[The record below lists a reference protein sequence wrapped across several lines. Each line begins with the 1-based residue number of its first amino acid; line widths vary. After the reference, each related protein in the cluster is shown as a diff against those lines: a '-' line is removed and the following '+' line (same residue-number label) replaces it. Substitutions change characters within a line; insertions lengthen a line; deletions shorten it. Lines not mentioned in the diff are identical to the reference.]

1 LKGNFMLNPG
11 DPAPWFEAASSVN
24 PKFVF
29 DTAAGRYIVL
39 TFFGSAAHP
48 ASRIILDEFER
59 NQARFDVL
67 NAAFL
72 GVSAD
77 PDDQR
82 LARVRQQFPGVIYL
96 WDFDRAVASLYQVSK
111 PGASDYFAQTLIL
124 DPALRIIGVFPFD
137 DNPQAHA
144 GLVLRV
150 LNQFPLVTALTAFAP
165 VLEIPFV
172 FEPPLCAA
180 LIQLHQQ
187 HGGTEIGVL
196 REIDGQTVRVND
208 RSHKRRT
215 DYMVSDP
222 SVTGEIES
230 RLRRRVFPEIKKAF
244 QYQATQIERYIVSCY
259 DADAGGYFRA
269 HRDDITKG
277 SAHRRFAL
285 SINLDT
291 EQYEGGE
298 LRFPEYGFRTYRAP
312 SGSAIVFSCSLLH
325 EVRPVTKGRRYAFL
339 PFIFDDQA
347 ARIREENLKYV
358 AADLRQV

>member
-1 LKGNFMLNPG
+1 MLNPG

-29 DTAAGRYIVL
+29 DTAAGRYVVM

-48 ASRIILDEFER
+48 ASRTILDEFER

-67 NAAFL
+67 NAAFF

-77 PDDQR
+77 PEDQR

-96 WDFDRAVASLYQVSK
+96 WDFDRAVANLYGVSK
-111 PGASDYFAQTLIL
+111 PGANDYFAQTLLL
-124 DPALRIIGVFPFD
+124 DPALRVIGVFPFD
-137 DNPQAHA
+137 NSPETHV
-144 GLVLRV
+144 GRV
-150 LNQFPLVTALTAFAP
+150 LQVLNHFPLVTNLAAFAP

-172 FEPPLCAA
+172 FEPQLCTA

-208 RSHKRRT
+208 HSHKRRT

-222 SVTGEIES
+222 SMTGQIES

-244 QYQATQIERYIVSCY
+244 QYHTTQIERYIVSCY
-259 DADAGGYFRA
+259 DADVGGYFRA
-269 HRDDITKG
+269 HRDDVTKG

-285 SINLDT
+285 SINLNT

-298 LRFPEYGFRTYRAP
+298 LRFPEYGFRTYRAQ

-339 PFIFDDQA
+339 PFLFDDEA

-358 AADLRQV
+358 SADLRQV